1 MIIKYLYNSYNLAS
15 NVSKNAASHVIE
27 FNRMIDELPV
37 SEDKIAYCN
46 KINDIYMKCRWYMIG
61 LYEASD
67 RMLYSVLNTAL
78 INDKK
83 RIEQFIEDKLSGKE
97 NENV

>member
-1 MIIKYLYNSYNLAS
+1 MIIKHLYNSYNLAS

-27 FNRMIDELPV
+27 FNRRIDEVPV
-37 SEDKIAYCN
+37 LEDKVAYCN
-46 KINDIYMKCRWYMIG
+46 KINDIYMRCRWFMIG